1 MRMYWHAHRI
11 ADHADANYPGI
22 GGLRGLGESST
33 QISAIA
39 SSGASATVGIL
50 AALSAIPGPG
60 WVGAAILGAIQI
72 GNLLVGVFKGCGQ
85 TCVEATTIVNQV
97 EPILQQNLAQYLA
110 LPARTQSL
118 QAAALNNFTT
128 AWNAVVANCSNASLG
143 TAGQNCISQRQQGAC
158 AYKTSPGGW
167 QQSGG
172 TWTYVNP
179 GANGSGDTCWNW
191 FIGYHDPIANDPAV
205 VPDTAIA
212 TTATTASATDT
223 TGSSAVSTTGA
234 AVSDFL
240 DFSTWTPE
248 TWVLV
253 GVVAFA
259 LLGGLD

>member
-1 MRMYWHAHRI
+1 MHWHSHRI
-11 ADHADANYPGI
+11 AEYSDPNYPGI
-22 GGLRGLGESST
+22 GGIGNLRGLGETT
-33 QISAIA
+33 QGIA
-39 SSGASATVGIL
+39 ATVASGIGVTTSL
-50 AALSAIPGPG
+50 LVAFSVIGGP
-60 WVGAAILGAIQI
+60 VGAAVGAIVAAGQA
-72 GNLLVGVFKGCGQ
+72 LVSIFKGCGN
-85 TCVEATTIVNQV
+85 TCVEATAIVNQV
-97 EPILQQNLAQYLA
+97 EPVLQQNLEAYLSS
-110 LPARTQSL
+110 PTRTQSM
-118 QAAALNNFTT
+118 QAAALNNFAT
-128 AWNAVVANCSNASLG
+128 AWNAVVTNCSNASLG

-172 TWTYVNP
+172 TWQYVNP
-179 GANGSGDTCWNW
+179 GANGSGDACWNW

-205 VPDTAIA
+205 VPDTAVA
-212 TTATTASATDT
+212 TSSASASTDTAGDGATAS
-223 TGSSAVSTTGA
+223 TGS